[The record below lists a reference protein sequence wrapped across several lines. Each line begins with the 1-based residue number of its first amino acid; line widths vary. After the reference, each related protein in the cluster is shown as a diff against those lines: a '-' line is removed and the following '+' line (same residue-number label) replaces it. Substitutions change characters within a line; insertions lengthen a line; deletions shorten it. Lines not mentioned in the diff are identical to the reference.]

1 MTAHPKKPK
10 GTVMSNR
17 LTRTLV
23 TLSAAAAVAVPAV
36 AQARGGSDDPANHVR
51 HEHHQ
56 VVRDDR
62 GADDA
67 IRHTRRSDDAVRH
80 ARRGADDAK
89 RHGRRGAD
97 DGPQHR

>member
-1 MTAHPKKPK
+1 MTTHPKESK
-10 GTVMSNR
+10 GQSVMKNR
-17 LTRTLV
+17 LTKTLI

-67 IRHTRRSDDAVRH
+67 VGHRRGADDAVRHARRSDDAVRH
-80 ARRGADDAK
+80 ARRGSDDAK
-89 RHGRRGAD
+89 
-97 DGPQHR
+97 